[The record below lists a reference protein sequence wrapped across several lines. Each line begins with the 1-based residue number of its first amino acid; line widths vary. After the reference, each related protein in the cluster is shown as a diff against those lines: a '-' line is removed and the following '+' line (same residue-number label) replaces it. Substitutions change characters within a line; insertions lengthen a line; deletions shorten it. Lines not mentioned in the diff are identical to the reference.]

1 MSRRYCANRCARE
14 RLVLSK
20 QLQLIALTQLPL
32 IEPGDALPAAIQ
44 AATDAEGLALM
55 SGDILVV
62 AQKIISKSEDRYAY
76 LDAVQPSE
84 EAQQW
89 AAKVDKDP
97 RLVQLILDESVEV
110 VKHRPGAM
118 IVEHRNGFVHANAG
132 IDRSNICA
140 VDGRERALL
149 LPEDANISAA
159 RLRSEFT
166 QQGIDVGVV
175 ISDSAGRAWRNG
187 ITGFAIGS
195 AGVPALRSAI
205 GAKDLFGRELEVTEM
220 ADADELAS
228 AASLLMGQG
237 SESVP
242 VVIVRGWQ
250 WQPTEQTAACL
261 IRPKKNDLF
270 R

>member
-1 MSRRYCANRCARE
+1 MPLVAVGDDINALLETTLARLAIKL
-14 RLVLSK
+14 RDGDVLV
-20 QLQLIALTQLPL
+20 I
-32 IEPGDALPAAIQ
+32 
-44 AATDAEGLALM
+44 
-55 SGDILVV
+55 
-62 AQKIISKSEDRYAY
+62 AQKIISKAEDRYVV
-76 LDAVQPSE
+76 LDEVTPST
-84 EAQQW
+84 EALEW
-89 AAKVDKDP
+89 AQRVDKDP

-110 VKHRPGAM
+110 VRHRPGAM
-118 IVEHRNGFVHANAG
+118 IVEHRCGYVHANAG
-132 IDRSNICA
+132 IDRSNIQA
-140 VDGRERALL
+140 EDGRERVLL
-149 LPEDANISAA
+149 LPLDSNASAA
-159 RLRSEFT
+159 AIRQHFLSAGVDI
-166 QQGIDVGVV
+166 GIV

-242 VVIVRGWQ
+242 VVLIRGWQ
-250 WQPTEQTAACL
+250 WQPGEQDASAL
-261 IRPKKNDLF
+261 IRDRQADLF